1 MSSPHPPGEQPS
13 AQTGHDW
20 IVGLRRADRLAAA
33 AGVRAWDVTVNCHR
47 RLRGPYTGVGTML
60 RTIVPQAWSLAPAL
74 VTTHLAAI
82 LCAAPE
88 LESLIG
94 SPPGTLTEH
103 APPGERT
110 RWYSRLR
117 TRRISHH
124 LVDFLNEFA
133 RLRDTG
139 ELTLCFDTVHE
150 ADHSD
155 QEFLAIALRRA
166 DRGYV
171 RLGVASQ
178 DPDGAD
184 LLPELAEALG
194 RYAARIDTPVAAAPV
209 TAQDATQGDQS
220 PASEQDL
227 ACAFIDSDGTTDDPQ
242 EIEAYARALE
252 SDPRSI
258 AALHQARATE
268 LEAVGEITLTL
279 GAIPYHVRNG
289 AEHAYDAW
297 PVYMVAE
304 QYCMDVGFYR
314 AQLEILDEMELMLR
328 DAPENRDRGA
338 DHHVMIR
345 RGQVLALLDRQDEA
359 MDSYIRGLAD
369 TRVPMEAMALH
380 YYLGMLYTRFNT
392 PEHKDHKVAKA
403 HLNTSVA
410 LASLLEDPDDR
421 AFYTVF
427 MGNGLALAE
436 VHLGRL
442 ASALDLVDNGLARL
456 DRELGDAK
464 HRLHRSVLRANRAQV
479 LMGLGRGAEA
489 LEDFDEL
496 VRIDPY
502 YNEYYFERGNA
513 RYQAGDL
520 DGAMAD
526 YEHALS
532 LGPMFPELFHNR
544 GDVKTANGDLVGAI
558 REFRR
563 ALDLEPDARES
574 RISLTEV
581 LLDAGAEQ
589 EALRVAEE
597 GLALHPEDPK
607 LLCLLGQ
614 AAMAG
619 GDTDRAAEALDR
631 AVAADGELYQALVAR
646 GTLHYEQ
653 GRFDDAVADLD
664 QALAV
669 VGGDDPDLL
678 FNRGYAHEAAGRL
691 AEAVEDYTRALE
703 LPGADSETLMSRR
716 RECRARLSV
725 N

>member
-1 MSSPHPPGEQPS
+1 MTSPPPPH
-13 AQTGHDW
+13 AW
-20 IVGLRRADRLAAA
+20 IVGQRRADRLAAA
-33 AGVRAWDVTVNCHR
+33 DAIGAWDVAVNCHR
-47 RLRGPYTGVGTML
+47 RLRGPYTGVGAML
-60 RTIVPQAWSLAPAL
+60 RAVVPQAWSLAPEL
-74 VTTHLAAI
+74 VGPHRSAI

-88 LESLIG
+88 LEGLIG

-124 LVDFLNEFA
+124 LIDFLNEYA
-133 RLRDTG
+133 GLRDAG
-139 ELTLCFDTVHE
+139 PLALCFDTVHE
-150 ADHSD
+150 AGHSD

-166 DRGYV
+166 DPARV
-171 RLGVASQ
+171 RLAAASQ
-178 DPDGAD
+178 ASGAPD
-184 LLPELAEALG
+184 LLPELAEALS
-194 RYAARIDTPVAAAPV
+194 RYAAARIDAPAADGENQNSA
-209 TAQDATQGDQS
+209 TAQD
-220 PASEQDL
+220 L
-227 ACAFIDSDGTTDDPQ
+227 VCAFIDSDGTTDVPE
-242 EIEAYARALE
+242 EIEAYDRARE
-252 SDPRSI
+252 SDPRSV
-258 AALHQARATE
+258 AALHEARAAE
-268 LEAVGEITLTL
+268 LEASGEVTWTL
-279 GAIPYHVRNG
+279 GAIPYHVREG
-289 AEHAYDAW
+289 SEHAYDAW
-297 PVYMVAE
+297 PAYMAAE
-304 QYCMDVGFYR
+304 QFCMDVGFYP
-314 AQLEILDEMELMLR
+314 AQLELLDEMELMLR
-328 DAPENRDRGA
+328 DAPADRDRGA

-359 MDSYIRGLAD
+359 MASYIRGLAD
-369 TRVPMEAMALH
+369 TKVPMEAMALH

-392 PEHKDHKVAKA
+392 PEHKDHTVAKA

-410 LASLLEDPDDR
+410 LASLLADPDDR

-436 VHLGRL
+436 AHLGRF
-442 ASALDLVDNGLARL
+442 AEALGLVDNGLARL

-479 LMGLGRGAEA
+479 LMALGRGGEA
-489 LEDFDEL
+489 LEDFDAL
-496 VRIDPY
+496 VGIDPY
-502 YNEYYFERGNA
+502 YNEYYFDRGNA
-513 RYQAGDL
+513 RYQSGDL
-520 DGAMAD
+520 DGAMSD

-544 GDVKTANGDLVGAI
+544 GDVKTAAGDLAGAI

-574 RISLTEV
+574 RISLAEV
-581 LLDAGAEQ
+581 LLEAGSEQ

-597 GLALHPEDPK
+597 GLTLHREDPR

-619 GDTDRAAEALDR
+619 GEADRAAEALDR
-631 AVAADGELYQALVAR
+631 AVAADGELYQALAVRA
-646 GTLHYEQ
+646 TLHYER

-664 QALAV
+664 RALAAA
-669 VGGDDPDLL
+669 GGEDPDLL